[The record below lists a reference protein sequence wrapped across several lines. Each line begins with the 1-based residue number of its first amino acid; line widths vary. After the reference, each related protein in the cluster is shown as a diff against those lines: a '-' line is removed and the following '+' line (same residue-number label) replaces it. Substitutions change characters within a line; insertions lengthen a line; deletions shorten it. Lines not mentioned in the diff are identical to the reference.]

1 VESILLILQIVALL
15 CVSALCVY
23 LIVVLTRAQKVL
35 TSMHEN
41 LSEFGQRS
49 KPILENLEYITER
62 TKSIATKI
70 DDQAALAKG
79 SLEAV
84 KKAADNILEMEER
97 IQQTLEEPVLKIGS
111 VVAAIVNR
119 LSAYFDRTRHQE

>member
-1 VESILLILQIVALL
+1 VESILAVVQVVALVSVTSL
-15 CVSALCVY
+15 CIY
-23 LIVVLTRAQKVL
+23 LVIVLTRAEKVL
-35 TSMHEN
+35 KLMHEN

-49 KPILENLEYITER
+49 KPILENLEFITER
-62 TKSIATKI
+62 TKSIAVKI

-79 SLEAV
+79 SLESV

-97 IQQTLEEPVLKIGS
+97 IQQTLEEPVLRIGS

>member
-1 VESILLILQIVALL
+1 MESILLLLQLVALL
-15 CVSALCVY
+15 SVSALCVY
-23 LIVVLTRAQKVL
+23 LIVVLTSAQKVL
-35 TSMHEN
+35 KSMHEN

-62 TKSIATKI
+62 TKSIAVKI

-79 SLEAV
+79 SLESV
-84 KKAADNILEMEER
+84 KKAADNILGMEER

-111 VVAAIVNR
+111 VVAAVVNR